1 MRAAHKTKA
10 WLRQPATER
19 QLAWLPPECRMDF
32 SLTRY
37 RASALLTFRFNRE
50 RIRNLVFGAEKA
62 TLAVAA

>member
-1 MRAAHKTKA
+1 
-10 WLRQPATER
+10 L
-19 QLAWLPPECRMDF
+19 DF

-62 TLAVAA
+62 TFAAAA